1 MLQEII
7 ETGKTVDSAIDS
19 ACEKMG
25 CAREDCEF
33 EIIDL
38 PKKTFFGLKQITAKV
53 RVYRELPDPKPAA
66 APAAQ
71 PPAKKE
77 EPARAKP
84 AAQHENA
91 ALKPKKEKPAAQP
104 VKQPEARPRALEAAA
119 QRVNL
124 AVFTP
129 EKEALVVNYLNGIV
143 TAIGLSA
150 EYQTVI
156 EDGEISVQITGKN
169 LGAVI
174 GRRGE
179 TLDAI
184 QYLVS
189 LVANRGEE
197 DYLRITVDCGGYRRK
212 RKTTLE
218 ELAKRLSSQVLKANV
233 SKTLEPMSPFERRVI
248 HSTVSQIEGVSS
260 ASVGDEPYRRVVI
273 STPTSQLPKR
283 SARAGAGQ
291 KDREGA
297 AVPRRN
303 GGGNDARDRR
313 PRGDRRS
320 SGGGGRGSTARP
332 APARQEVPAAPKKTP
347 ETTGGGLY
355 EKVDL

>member
-38 PKKTFFGLKQITAKV
+38 PKKAFFGLKQIPAKV
-53 RVYRELPDPKPAA
+53 RVYREVPDPVPAPGPKP
-66 APAAQ
+66 Q
-71 PPAKKE
+71 RPPLKKE
-77 EPARAKP
+77 QPATAKP
-84 AAQHENA
+84 AAQLEHSDH
-91 ALKPKKEKPAAQP
+91 KPKKEKLPAPPAKPAASKP
-104 VKQPEARPRALEAAA
+104 HVPA
-119 QRVNL
+119 QGANL
-124 AVFTP
+124 AAFTT
-129 EKEALVVNYLNGIV
+129 EKEKLVTDYLDGII
-143 TAIGLSA
+143 TAMGLSA
-150 EYQTVI
+150 EYQTVL
-156 EDGEISVQITGKN
+156 EDGEVSIQIEGKN
-169 LGAVI
+169 LGAII

-189 LVANRGEE
+189 LVANRNEG

-218 ELAKRLSSQVLKANV
+218 DLAKRLSSQVVKANV

-248 HSTVSQIEGVSS
+248 HATVSNIEGVSS
-260 ASVGDEPYRRVVI
+260 ASIGEEPYRRVVI
-273 STPTSQLPKR
+273 STPTSQMPKR
-283 SARAGAGQ
+283 GARSGSGQRDRAGT
-291 KDREGA
+291 A
-297 AVPRRN
+297 APRRS
-303 GGGNDARDRR
+303 GGNDSRERKPRGGDRR
-313 PRGDRRS
+313 PAGR
-320 SGGGGRGSTARP
+320 GGRSAARP
-332 APARQEVPAAPKKTP
+332 TPVQQEIPAEPKKTP

-355 EKVDL
+355 EKVNL